1 MNDIEVEILAA
12 IHTDPLAS
20 QQELATKLGMSRE
33 SIAGY
38 IMRLTR
44 KGAILGKGYI
54 LPKENNIVVIG
65 GANVDI
71 SGTADG
77 AYRDGDSNPGL
88 VSQSA
93 GGVGRNI
100 AENLAR
106 LGNDVSMITLVGKDS
121 RGRFLVDHATEIGMN
136 VQGFVQH
143 PELATST
150 YLALHNKQGELVGSI
165 ADMAIIDHLSPELL
179 SEKMSRLQAASTL
192 VVDANLPT
200 ETLAWLADQNLTPL
214 IVADA
219 VSATK
224 AVRLRPLLHKIDL
237 LKVNRFEALAILGKD
252 ENETISGTAIIAALL
267 SKGVRAVLLS
277 LAEQGVLFESSDDA
291 VQQTVPECEMVSDTG
306 AGDALLAGYVHAAQL
321 YETVA
326 ERVDFS
332 LACAATTLE
341 AKTAVNTQ
349 LTENFV
355 IKRFNKFLRKTNKD
369 IKTTELENQKK

>member
-150 YLALHNKQGELVGSI
+150 YLALHNNQGELVGSI

>member
-1 MNDIEVEILAA
+1 
-12 IHTDPLAS
+12 
-20 QQELATKLGMSRE
+20 
-33 SIAGY
+33 
-38 IMRLTR
+38 
-44 KGAILGKGYI
+44 
-54 LPKENNIVVIG
+54 
-65 GANVDI
+65 
-71 SGTADG
+71 
-77 AYRDGDSNPGL
+77 

-150 YLALHNKQGELVGSI
+150 YLALHNNQGELVGSI